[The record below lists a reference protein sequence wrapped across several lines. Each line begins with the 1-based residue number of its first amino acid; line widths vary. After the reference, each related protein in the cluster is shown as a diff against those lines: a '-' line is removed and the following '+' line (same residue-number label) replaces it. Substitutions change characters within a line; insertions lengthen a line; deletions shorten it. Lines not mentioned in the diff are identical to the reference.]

1 MDFRRAHLWLRRLDM
16 CMNGGRGGCIND
28 GYSTPKRTRLP
39 FHEHGKKFFFYYL
52 FIFFNIKNSFI
63 NLKVFANI

>member
-39 FHEHGKKFFFYYL
+39 FHEHGKKFFFIICLYFL
-52 FIFFNIKNSFI
+52 I
-63 NLKVFANI
+63 